1 MTIVLL
7 TSLRRNAFGLI
18 RAAAIGIVAAT
29 IPTAQAQIFP
39 QPGKPIRIV
48 ISVAPGGG
56 SSEVLARVVG
66 EEMRASLGVP
76 VLVEFKPGANQRL
89 GPEFVARSAP
99 DGHTLLVA
107 SSAQTTIFPF
117 SYKKLNYDPLKDLTP
132 LMHGANFRL
141 ALVVSAS
148 QPASNVAEFVRHAK
162 GRGSIPFGS
171 FAAGGASH
179 FAQVILARA
188 TGIETLHIPYKGSA
202 PMKVDLIGN
211 TIEAAFDVDSSVAQL
226 WREGRVKILAMSGST
241 RHPTLNTIPTF
252 REQGI
257 RDLDMTLW
265 LGFFGPASMP
275 PMVVSRLASELQRA
289 ISLPEVRA
297 RLTQSGMEPT
307 GGTPQ
312 ELAEIMQRDMR
323 TWGEA
328 VQASGFQAED

>member
-1 MTIVLL
+1 MTSALQNA
-7 TSLRRNAFGLI
+7 RRTRHGLF
-18 RAAAIGIVAAT
+18 AILALSIVAVLGPSAG
-29 IPTAQAQIFP
+29 AQTFP

-76 VLVEFKPGANQRL
+76 VLVEFKPGANQRM
-89 GPEFVARSAP
+89 GPEFVAKSPP

-117 SYKKLNYDPLKDLTP
+117 SYKKLNYDPFKDLTP

-141 ALVVSAS
+141 ALVVSGNL
-148 QPASNVAEFVRHAK
+148 PVSNVSEFVRHAK
-162 GRGSIPFGS
+162 ARGQIPFGS

-188 TGIETLHIPYKGSA
+188 TGINTLHIPYKGSA

-226 WREGRVKILAMSGST
+226 WREGRVKILAMSGT
-241 RHPTLNTIPTF
+241 NRHPTLDSIPTF

-257 RDLDMTLW
+257 ADLDMTLW
-265 LGFFGPASMP
+265 LAFFAPGGTP
-275 PMVVSRLASELQRA
+275 PDIVGRLTRELQRA
-289 ISLPEVRA
+289 ISVPEVRA

-307 GGTPQ
+307 GGTP
-312 ELAEIMQRDMR
+312 EALAQIMQRDYR
-323 TWGEA
+323 IWGDA
-328 VQASGFQAED
+328 VRASGFQAED